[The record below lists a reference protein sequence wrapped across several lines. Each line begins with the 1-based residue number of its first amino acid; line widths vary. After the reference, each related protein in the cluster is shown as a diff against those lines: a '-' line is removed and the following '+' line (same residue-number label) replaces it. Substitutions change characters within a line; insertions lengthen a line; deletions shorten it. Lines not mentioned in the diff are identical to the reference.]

1 MLFIQINP
9 KWRHLLPIV
18 FASGLLL
25 MMGSSASASAISLDP
40 QKHPTGTATKVVHT
54 AAVYGGASSANK
66 RRFITHRICTTR
78 SYSWKFS
85 SAPVARI
92 ERVTADGRPFTELR
106 FALSESFSGRT
117 YKVPGRF
124 SCKEHPGRT
133 LKVWSLPNMKSQL
146 SRFVVPPEAPAKV
159 TSNPA
164 ETSIDPGCTD
174 CVNLPGNI
182 PEGVVVIPDCVAVD
196 PVTGQLTMVSCDPQ
210 VPPLTC
216 SADAAP
222 AVTTKGGAY
231 YCPGVPAPPAPEGV
245 APNPQVPGGGS
256 AG

>member
-1 MLFIQINP
+1 MLFIQVNL

-25 MMGSSASASAISLDP
+25 AMSSAASASVISLDP

-78 SYSWKFS
+78 SYSWRFS

-92 ERVTADGRPFTELR
+92 ERVTAHGRPFTELR

-124 SCKEHPGRT
+124 NCKEHPGRT
-133 LKVWSLPNMKSQL
+133 LKLWRLPNMKSQL
-146 SRFVVPPEAPAKV
+146 SRFVVPTEVPPKV
-159 TSNPA
+159 TPNA
-164 ETSIDPGCTD
+164 ETFIDPGCTE
-174 CVNLPGNI
+174 CVNLPGNL
-182 PEGVVVIPDCVAVD
+182 PEGVVVIPDCIAID
-196 PVTGQLTMVSCDPQ
+196 PITGQPAMVSCDPQ

-216 SADAAP
+216 PSDAAP
-222 AVTTKGGAY
+222 APTTKGGAY
-231 YCPGVPAPPAPEGV
+231 YCLGVPAPSAPEGV
-245 APNPQVPGGGS
+245 APNPEVLGEGS